1 MVYIKFQDPVFDI
14 REFMPSQSYYFHET
28 WQLGYLD
35 LSLYFL
41 DDFLYFNRQ
50 HFNKSIVKLFNMHVR
65 ICTCNFQ

>member
-28 WQLGYLD
+28 WQLGCLD

-50 HFNKSIVKLFNMHVR
+50 NLNKSMLDR